1 MASRGVAGR
10 LTTAVVCALLLL
22 ASVIVPASAETGYA
36 TWYGPGF
43 HGNVM
48 ANGQIFDEN
57 DPTTTASNQYPFGTW
72 LKVINPANGRF
83 VIVQVRDRGGFAHAL
98 DLSRA
103 AFFALDPPNSW
114 GFTVEYHVVSGPDGT
129 PVVAAPQSRAVAPPV
144 PPRPPPTAT
153 PVPTPTPEPIEHA
166 VTAGETLHAVARRY
180 AVPVSDLIALNELTN
195 PDLIAVGQTLR
206 LRSQR
211 VTYVVKPGDTLR
223 QIAEAHGVT
232 VADLAA
238 LNGIQDLDL
247 IVMGVELVIR
257 A

>member
-10 LTTAVVCALLLL
+10 LTTAVVCALLLI
-22 ASVIVPASAETGYA
+22 ASLIAPASAETGYA

-57 DPTTTASNQYPFGTW
+57 DPTTTASTQYPFGTW

-83 VIVQVRDRGGFAHAL
+83 VIVQVRDRGGFSHAL

-114 GFTVEYHVVSGPDGT
+114 GFAVEYHVVSGPDGT
-129 PVVAAPQSRAVAPPV
+129 AVVAAPRPRPAAPPA
-144 PPRPPPTAT
+144 PPRPLPTAT
-153 PVPTPTPEPIEHA
+153 PVPRPTPEPVEHA
-166 VTAGETLHAVARRY
+166 VVAGETLHAVARRY
-180 AVPVSDLIALNELTN
+180 AVSLADLIALNELAD

-211 VTYVVKPGDTLR
+211 LTYVVKPGDTMR
-223 QIAEAHGVT
+223 RIAEAHGVT
-232 VADLAA
+232 VVDLAA
-238 LNGIQDLDL
+238 LNGIEDPDL